1 MTGAE
6 GTRGFSRVGFNGLR
20 VLSLESRR
28 AEEMATLIAK
38 QGGEPFVAPSM
49 REVPLDQQEE
59 AFHFAERLL
68 NNEFDALILL
78 TGVGTRLL
86 WKTLL
91 TRYSEA
97 ELKTAL
103 QRLTIVVRG
112 PKPSAAIRE
121 IGLVPNVQVPEPN
134 TWHEV
139 LAAMRDRPE
148 TRLAL
153 QEYGRSNAELIDG
166 LIAQGKEV
174 TQVRI
179 YGWDLPEDTAPLR
192 QAAAKLIAGD
202 FDVVLLT
209 TSTQIVNLM
218 KIAEEEGISKQV
230 VESLRSAFLGSI
242 GPTTSETLEEF
253 GLKADFEPSHPKMG
267 LLVNETAAAV
277 LHSSDRTRALAS
289 EEAGARKPQAIIK
302 QLSPV
307 QSSPLN
313 VHLDQYDGPLDLLLD
328 LIRKQ
333 QIDIRNI
340 PIATIT
346 SQYLAYLDQAREMDL
361 DIGAEFVFMAATL
374 IHIKSRLLL
383 PVDPALQKEGETA
396 EDPREELVQRLL
408 EHQRFKD
415 AAEMLQQKRIIEENV
430 WSNPQMKHFIS
441 EDEDPGLAV
450 SLFDLIKAFGEVLE
464 RVKTRPV
471 YEVRDEEISIGDMVR
486 HVRSLLD
493 ATKTDKPLFILRV
506 MEEQRSR
513 RAMICLF
520 LAVLEMVKS
529 QSVVILQADL
539 FGEIALAKGERF
551 EDTTTIEEEYK

>member
-1 MTGAE
+1 MTAGP
-6 GTRGFSRVGFNGLR
+6 GTRGFSRVGFQGLR

-49 REVPLDQQEE
+49 REVPLDQHEE

-68 NNEFDALILL
+68 NNEFEAVILL

-91 TRYSEA
+91 TRYPEGN
-97 ELKTAL
+97 LKTAL
-103 QRLTIVVRG
+103 QSLTTIVRG

-139 LAAMRDRPE
+139 LTTMRDRPE
-148 TRLAL
+148 TRIAL
-153 QEYGRSNAELIDG
+153 QEYGKSNAELIDG
-166 LIAQGKEV
+166 LIAQGKQV
-174 TQVRI
+174 TPVRI

-230 VESLRSAFLGSI
+230 VESLQSAFIGSI
-242 GPTTSETLEEF
+242 GPTTSETLEEY

-267 LLVNETAAAV
+267 LLVNETAA
-277 LHSSDRTRALAS
+277 
-289 EEAGARKPQAIIK
+289 QAIMK
-302 QLSPV
+302 RLSPV
-307 QSSPLN
+307 SSSPLN

-333 QIDIRNI
+333 QIDIRDI

-430 WSNPQMKHFIS
+430 WSNPQIKNFIS
-441 EDEDPGLAV
+441 GDDDPGLAV
-450 SLFDLIKAFGEVLE
+450 DLFDLIKAFGEVLE
-464 RVKTRPV
+464 RAKTRPV

-493 ATKTDKPLFILRV
+493 ATKQDKPLFILRV

-551 EDTTTIEEEYK
+551 EETTTIEEEYK

>member
-1 MTGAE
+1 M
-6 GTRGFSRVGFNGLR
+6 SFNGLR

-28 AEEMATLIAK
+28 AEEIATLIRK

-49 REVPLDQQEE
+49 REVPLEQHEE
-59 AFHFAERLL
+59 VFQFAERLL
-68 NNEFDALILL
+68 RGEFDCVILL

-91 TRYSEA
+91 TRYPEDD
-97 ELKTAL
+97 LKSAL
-103 QRLTIVVRG
+103 QRLTVIVRG
-112 PKPSAAIRE
+112 PKPSAAVRE
-121 IGLVPNVQVPEPN
+121 LGLVPDVQVPEPN
-134 TWHEV
+134 TWRDV
-139 LAAMRDRPE
+139 LATMRNRPE
-148 TRLAL
+148 NRLAL
-153 QEYGRSNAELIDG
+153 QEYGKSNQDLLDG
-166 LIAQGKEV
+166 LVSLGKQV
-174 TQVRI
+174 TPVRI
-179 YGWDLPEDTAPLR
+179 YGWDLPEDTGPLR

-218 KIAEEEGISKQV
+218 KIAEEEGIAKQV
-230 VESLRSAFLGSI
+230 VESLQSSFIGSI
-242 GPTTSETLEEF
+242 GPTTSETLEEY

-267 LLVNETAAAV
+267 LLVNEAAAMV
-277 LHSSDRTRALAS
+277 LPNRDSDG
-289 EEAGARKPQAIIK
+289 AGAISSQAIIK
-302 QLSPV
+302 RLSPV
-307 QSSPLN
+307 SSSPLN
-313 VHLDQYDGPLDLLLD
+313 VHLAQYDGPLDLLLD

-333 QIDIRNI
+333 QIDIRDI

-430 WSNPQMKHFIS
+430 WSNPQMKHFVS
-441 EDEDPGLAV
+441 ENEDPGLAV

-471 YEVRDEEISIGDMVR
+471 IEIQEEEISIGDMVL
-486 HVRSLLD
+486 HVRSLLN
-493 ATKTDKPLFILRV
+493 ATKKDKPLFILRV
-506 MEEQRSR
+506 MEQQRSR

-529 QSVVILQADL
+529 QSVVILQSDL

-551 EDTTTIEEEYK
+551 EVNEAEPPTIEEEYK